1 VLLWVKNA
9 TKPKNKS
16 TSFGGAFF
24 VKNLTCGMEN
34 NQKRCPWCE
43 GDVLYEKYH
52 DQEWGVPI
60 FDDLKLF
67 EFLTLETFQAGLS
80 WITVLQK
87 REHFRV
93 AFDQFD
99 YKKVAL
105 YGDEEIKALIENEG
119 IIRNKQKIKAA
130 VNNAQRFIA
139 MRQKHGTFSQ
149 YIWDFVG
156 GKPLQNSFKTLEEI
170 PAKTTLS
177 DTISKDLKQNG
188 FQFVGPTVIYA
199 HMQATG
205 MVNDHLVGCF
215 RYQELSQ

>member
-1 VLLWVKNA
+1 
-9 TKPKNKS
+9 
-16 TSFGGAFF
+16 
-24 VKNLTCGMEN
+24 MEN

-99 YKKVAL
+99 YEKVAL

-119 IIRNKQKIKAA
+119 IIRNKQKIIAA

>member
-1 VLLWVKNA
+1 
-9 TKPKNKS
+9 
-16 TSFGGAFF
+16 
-24 VKNLTCGMEN
+24 MEN
-34 NQKRCPWCE
+34 NHKRCPWCE
-43 GDVLYEKYH
+43 GDALYEQYH
-52 DQEWGVPI
+52 DKEWGVPI

-80 WITVLQK
+80 WITILRK
-87 REHFRV
+87 REHFRK

-99 YKKVAL
+99 YEKVAR
-105 YGDEEIKALIENEG
+105 YGDEKINALLNNQS

-130 VNNAQRFIA
+130 VNNAQRFIGI
-139 MRQKHGTFSQ
+139 RQEHGTFSQ
-149 YIWDFVG
+149 YIWDIVG

-170 PAKTTLS
+170 PAKTALS
-177 DTISKDLKQNG
+177 ERISKDLKQNG
-188 FQFVGPTVIYA
+188 FQFVGPTVVYA

>member
-1 VLLWVKNA
+1 
-9 TKPKNKS
+9 
-16 TSFGGAFF
+16 
-24 VKNLTCGMEN
+24 MEN
-34 NQKRCPWCE
+34 NHKRCPWCE
-43 GDVLYEKYH
+43 GDGLYKQYH
-52 DQEWGVPI
+52 DKEWGVPI

-80 WITVLQK
+80 WITILRK
-87 REHFRV
+87 REHFRK

-99 YKKVAL
+99 YKKVAR
-105 YGDEEIKALIENEG
+105 YGDEKINALLNNQS

-130 VNNAQRFIA
+130 VNNAQRFIGI
-139 MRQKHGTFSQ
+139 RQEHGTFSQ
-149 YIWDFVG
+149 YIWDFAG

-170 PAKTTLS
+170 PAKTALS
-177 DTISKDLKQNG
+177 ERISKSLKQNG
-188 FQFVGPTVIYA
+188 FQFVGPTVVYA

>member
-1 VLLWVKNA
+1 
-9 TKPKNKS
+9 
-16 TSFGGAFF
+16 
-24 VKNLTCGMEN
+24 MEN

-99 YKKVAL
+99 YEKIAL

-119 IIRNKQKIKAA
+119 IIRNKQKIIAA

>member
-1 VLLWVKNA
+1 MEKNH
-9 TKPKNKS
+9 
-16 TSFGGAFF
+16 
-24 VKNLTCGMEN
+24 
-34 NQKRCPWCE
+34 KRCSWCE
-43 GDVLYEKYH
+43 GNTLYEKYH

>member
-1 VLLWVKNA
+1 
-9 TKPKNKS
+9 
-16 TSFGGAFF
+16 
-24 VKNLTCGMEN
+24 MEN
-34 NQKRCPWCE
+34 KKKRCPWCE
-43 GDVLYEKYH
+43 GDALYEQYH
-52 DQEWGVPI
+52 DQEWGVPLY
-60 FDDLKLF
+60 DDLKLF

-80 WITVLQK
+80 WITVLRK
-87 REHFRV
+87 REHFRS

-99 YKKVAL
+99 YEKVAR
-105 YGDEEIKALIENEG
+105 YGDEKIKALLENEG

-130 VNNAQRFIA
+130 INNAQRFIA
-139 MRQKHGTFSQ
+139 MRQKFGSFSQ

-156 GKPLQNSFKTLEEI
+156 GKPLQNSIKTLEEI
-170 PAKTTLS
+170 PAKTPLS

-188 FQFVGPTVIYA
+188 FQFVGPTVVYA

>member
-1 VLLWVKNA
+1 
-9 TKPKNKS
+9 
-16 TSFGGAFF
+16 
-24 VKNLTCGMEN
+24 MEN
-34 NQKRCPWCE
+34 NHKRCPWCE
-43 GDVLYEKYH
+43 GDALYEQYH
-52 DQEWGVPI
+52 DKEWGVPI

-80 WITVLQK
+80 WITILRK
-87 REHFRV
+87 REHFRK

-99 YKKVAL
+99 YEKVAC
-105 YGDEEIKALIENEG
+105 YGDEKINALLNNQS

-139 MRQKHGTFSQ
+139 IRQKHGTFSQ

-170 PAKTTLS
+170 PLKTALS
-177 DTISKDLKQNG
+177 ERISKDLKQNG
-188 FQFVGPTVIYA
+188 FQFVGPTVVYA

-215 RYQELSQ
+215 RNQELSQ

>member
-1 VLLWVKNA
+1 
-9 TKPKNKS
+9 
-16 TSFGGAFF
+16 
-24 VKNLTCGMEN
+24 MEN

-99 YKKVAL
+99 YEKVAL
-105 YGDEEIKALIENEG
+105 YGDKEIKALIENEG